1 MNTQTNTS
9 RKLLFVIIGVAALI
23 GVGAVVLKSTKTV
36 EGAAGTVAE
45 AQRYRS
51 DKSAGAETAASDKS
65 ADKTAAK
72 ASTATDTASTAA
84 YADAA
89 SNSHN
94 DAHQVPVSDSRLKR
108 QIHRLAI
115 LANGLQIYSFKYLWS
130 DKTYVGVMAQDLLK
144 NPLWRGAV
152 VKRADGYYAVDYAR
166 LGLKMTSLEDWQ
178 SRGVSAVELQR

>member
-36 EGAAGTVAE
+36 EEAAGTVAE

-51 DKSAGAETAASDKS
+51 DKSAGAETAASDKP
-65 ADKTAAK
+65 ADKTAAE
-72 ASTATDTASTAA
+72 ASTTTETAPAA
-84 YADAA
+84 ANADAA
-89 SNSHN
+89 AKAHSNN
-94 DAHQVPVSDSRLKR
+94 QGLSDSRLKR

-152 VKRADGYYAVDYAR
+152 VKGSDGYYAVDYAR
-166 LGLKMTSLEDWQ
+166 LGLKMTSLDEWQ
-178 SRGVSAVELQR
+178 SRGVAAVELQR